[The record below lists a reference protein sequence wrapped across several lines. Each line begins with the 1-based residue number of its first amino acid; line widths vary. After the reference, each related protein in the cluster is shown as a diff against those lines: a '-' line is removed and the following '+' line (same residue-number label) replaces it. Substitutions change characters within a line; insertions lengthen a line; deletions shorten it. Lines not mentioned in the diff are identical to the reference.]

1 MLERRAFIVV
11 GTLLGLGTYIHARE
25 HKAFSKSFES
35 VKEVIFLVQIHMFPK
50 QNSLPSAEETGTIN
64 FLYETIKHT
73 SYDKEIREFVID
85 GAKEL
90 MQREK
95 NLFKNMNKEEREI
108 ALRSYEETPY
118 GSAWL
123 SRIMTLTMEGLFS
136 DPIYGANP
144 REIGWKKLHTYGGY
158 PRAEGRYLEHV

>member
-1 MLERRAFIVV
+1 MLKRRAFMV
-11 GTLLGLGTYIHARE
+11 GGVLLGLYPYSHTEAQTVFYNDFENVRE
-25 HKAFSKSFES
+25 IIS
-35 VKEVIFLVQIHMFPK
+35 LVLAHMFPK
-50 QNSLPSAEETGTIN
+50 QNSLPSAEETGVIT
-64 FLYETIKHT
+64 FLYKTMSHP

-90 MQREK
+90 MKREK

-123 SRIMTLTMEGLFS
+123 SRMMILAMEGFFS
-136 DPIYGANP
+136 DPVYGTNLK
-144 REIGWKKLHTYGGY
+144 EMGWRRLHVQGGY
-158 PRAEGRYLEHV
+158 PRPQGRYLEDV